1 MMMKM
6 IIIKYEGGKE
16 VGESRLSRV
25 TLISGLIATIVG
37 ENLLPPNVFI
47 STIYFL
53 KISWLYDTFT
63 P

>member
-37 ENLLPPNVFI
+37 ENL
-47 STIYFL
+47 
-53 KISWLYDTFT
+53 
-63 P
+63 